1 MERRAVIENI
11 AYQLARD
18 YRIDGS
24 SALYDITEERIML
37 KDDKRAC
44 LALAHA
50 LTRLAHGVD
59 RILYLLIALR
69 LLIAHAE
76 KIELCYA
83 ASADGFEHM
92 AQLRLEEDDEDYN
105 YLAEDFFEYELTRL
119 HIEQVNGKISHTEKQ
134 KTLCKLNGLCLT
146 DELDNTIKNER
157 NEADIQ
163 EIREGEVGEYDLQ
176 LIPERCDL
184 FSKHRHTSLQF
195 L

>member
-1 MERRAVIENI
+1 MSYNENWNNTAWVTQVDVYIGNVISAGGGGMQFGKETI
-11 AYQLARD
+11 RD
-18 YRIDGS
+18 FDTPIN
-24 SALYDITEERIML
+24 
-37 KDDKRAC
+37 
-44 LALAHA
+44 
-50 LTRLAHGVD
+50 
-59 RILYLLIALR
+59 
-69 LLIAHAE
+69 
-76 KIELCYA
+76 
-83 ASADGFEHM
+83 F
-92 AQLRLEEDDEDYN
+92 
-105 YLAEDFFEYELTRL
+105 
-119 HIEQVNGKISHTEKQ
+119 QVNGKISHTEKQ

>member
-1 MERRAVIENI
+1 
-11 AYQLARD
+11 
-18 YRIDGS
+18 
-24 SALYDITEERIML
+24 ML

-92 AQLRLEEDDEDYN
+92 AQLGLEEDDEDYN

-163 EIREGEVGEYDLQ
+163 EIREGEVGEYDL
-176 LIPERCDL
+176 
-184 FSKHRHTSLQF
+184 S
-195 L
+195 